1 MTNEV
6 SIMMEDPTGSAHSKQ
21 FADVVQKFPALV
33 NIMGKCSVA
42 ECEKVASM
50 FLSRRDELKSFVK
63 VFSPGATVFLKEAS
77 SMHSLK
83 GNAPAIVVSCDVAGS
98 TKISFEDGT
107 VLSTS
112 SHLLCEQ
119 KEDDCDQCN

>member
-6 SIMMEDPTGSAHSKQ
+6 SRMMEDSVGSARSKQ
-21 FADVVQKFPALV
+21 FADVVQKFPALA
-33 NIMGKCSVA
+33 NILDKCSVN

-50 FLSRRDELKSFVK
+50 FLSRRDELKSFIK
-63 VFSPGATVFLKEAS
+63 VFSPGVTVFLKETS
-77 SMHSLK
+77 SMYSLK
-83 GNAPAIVVSCDVAGS
+83 GDKPAVVISCDVAGS
-98 TKISFEDGT
+98 AKISFEDGT

-119 KEDDCDQCN
+119 KEDDCD